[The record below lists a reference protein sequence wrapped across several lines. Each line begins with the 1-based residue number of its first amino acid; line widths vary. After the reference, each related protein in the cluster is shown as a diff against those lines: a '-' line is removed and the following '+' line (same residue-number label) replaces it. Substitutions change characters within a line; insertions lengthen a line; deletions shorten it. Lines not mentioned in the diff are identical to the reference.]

1 MPYQSPSDYWGI
13 PEEEAA
19 ALPLGLR
26 YSNNPFNVKHY
37 RGAENNQEKWPG
49 LMGPSVA
56 LDDGDPQMK
65 FDNPENGAV
74 GGAQLLQRK
83 YASGMTT
90 PNSII
95 AGRAGWTPGNYD
107 AARNVGAL
115 AGVGLDGDL
124 KLDTP
129 EGMRRMLPALAAQEH
144 GPKGQRL
151 MTPEFWDKATEMAT
165 GAQFASGALPR
176 LKLLNLD
183 GSNAHRWGAP
193 VQQPGRGAPMA
204 VYARDESNPTEDEA
218 WRLERLLAKDTQRT
232 ASAAPEKGGVGR
244 FAKPALLATS
254 SIMPG
259 GSGLVRGAAGHVG
272 LPGTVETLGRM
283 GILSGGNQSPM
294 SDGTREDRQP
304 SLMDQIA
311 ARTQNPLFQQG
322 LGMFLAASQGKDL
335 NEGLTAG
342 SNRAK
347 SMQDVMMRNLAL
359 QKQAAAQ
366 ARIKEMMN
374 NPATMGQVPPALAEF
389 VRATEDPSPIAQYVM
404 RQPEA
409 EMNRKRLDQQ
419 LRLAEEKSKRD
430 ADIHPHL
437 IDRHKAQAEAARARA
452 SHYIGRVQPVSGPP
466 ETIIG
471 ERPNGEFYEM
481 PADTNAQLAAW
492 RPEQVVGTLPDSAF
506 FSDDKP
512 ADLNVQIS
520 EAPRV
525 ESGEPGGSTSV
536 PETTRRKDLNFG
548 QYGLNAGNVPG
559 VVTNRSGRSD
569 KYATEVHQGQQ
580 AVSSMPAADRERA
593 LEFKRRQRIG
603 HWAAGK
609 PKQGFVYDRF
619 LRQVPSGSPSASAD
633 AQERKDRAIGLMI
646 DQLGDAETIMINSRN
661 LTRSLAAGL
670 KEGGIAGRMVSNT
683 LGLEEVGAAFD
694 KYKEGVMQTVYALSG
709 KQVTQ
714 GEMKSFLDL
723 YMPQAGESTWLIK
736 DKTKRL
742 KTILSTLR
750 SKVRTGMLFNDAMT
764 DAIASAGAPG
774 SGQGGGGQKPDL
786 SKVSTEELLRSLNA
800 P

>member
-56 LDDGDPQMK
+56 VDGGDPQMK

-95 AGRAGWTPGNYD
+95 AGRAGWTPGNYG

-165 GAQFASGALPR
+165 GAQFASGALPE
-176 LKLLNLD
+176 LKLMNLD

-244 FAKPALLATS
+244 FAKPE
-254 SIMPG
+254 IMDAVPPEPPG
-259 GSGLVRGAAGHVG
+259 MIEDVANSAGAGLVRGAAGLVG

-283 GILSGGNQSPM
+283 GISSGGNQSPM

-374 NPATMGQVPPALAEF
+374 NPATMGQVPPALIEIA
-389 VRATEDPSPIAQYVM
+389 RATGDASPVVKYLTAKHSISGNGQDPSNIREWNQFRTMTPDQQRQYLTMKRADMWLDTQRGFVKPDALHPGQIDGSQINKDFAGKEIELARGKFLVAQ
-404 RQPEA
+404 PKL
-409 EMNRKRLDQQ
+409 EMNLEALESQTNMAKQEIASALEDIKGGGVTSWAGIYASYAPGTTAFALSRRLLTLKALVGLDKLSEMRDGSPTGASGLGALSASEMELLTSVFGSLDQKQDAATLEKNLRRVDELMSGRVSRMREAYGKDLARFGMSSPQPARKRL
-419 LRLAEEKSKRD
+419 RLN
-430 ADIHPHL
+430 L
-437 IDRHKAQAEAARARA
+437 Q
-452 SHYIGRVQPVSGPP
+452 
-466 ETIIG
+466 TG
-471 ERPNGEFYEM
+471 E
-481 PADTNAQLAAW
+481 
-492 RPEQVVGTLPDSAF
+492 
-506 FSDDKP
+506 
-512 ADLNVQIS
+512 
-520 EAPRV
+520 
-525 ESGEPGGSTSV
+525 
-536 PETTRRKDLNFG
+536 
-548 QYGLNAGNVPG
+548 
-559 VVTNRSGRSD
+559 
-569 KYATEVHQGQQ
+569 
-580 AVSSMPAADRERA
+580 
-593 LEFKRRQRIG
+593 LE
-603 HWAAGK
+603 
-609 PKQGFVYDRF
+609 
-619 LRQVPSGSPSASAD
+619 
-633 AQERKDRAIGLMI
+633 
-646 DQLGDAETIMINSRN
+646 
-661 LTRSLAAGL
+661 
-670 KEGGIAGRMVSNT
+670 
-683 LGLEEVGAAFD
+683 
-694 KYKEGVMQTVYALSG
+694 
-709 KQVTQ
+709 
-714 GEMKSFLDL
+714 
-723 YMPQAGESTWLIK
+723 
-736 DKTKRL
+736 
-742 KTILSTLR
+742 
-750 SKVRTGMLFNDAMT
+750 
-764 DAIASAGAPG
+764 
-774 SGQGGGGQKPDL
+774 
-786 SKVSTEELLRSLNA
+786 
-800 P
+800 